1 MTNNFWQQLK
11 KPVFTLAP
19 MEDVTDTVFRE
30 IVLSVSNPDY
40 LHVLFSEFMSI
51 DGFCHE
57 IGKPKVKHRIQV
69 NESER
74 RLLDKKNVKL
84 VAQIWGTDPEKFYK
98 ATKEICRE
106 YRFDGIDINMGC
118 PVKKI
123 VKQGA
128 CSALIA
134 QPELSK
140 EIIIATKEA
149 SNIPVSVKTR
159 IGISKVVTEEWIGSL
174 LETNPAVITVH
185 GRTQKQQT
193 EGTANWNEVAKAVGL
208 RDRMGA
214 DTLIHGNGDVFSM
227 EEGFKKAEEYGVD
240 GIMIGRG
247 IFQNPWFFSGNKN
260 ERSPEERLSLL
271 WEHASLF
278 VHTWDKEKNFA
289 ILKRFFKI
297 YASGFYG
304 AAQIRAKLMEANS
317 LKEVKKVLN
326 EYEYSIDKSNKFI
339 KK

>member
-1 MTNNFWQQLK
+1 MSSFWQQLK

-74 RLLDKKNVKL
+74 RLLDEKNVKL
-84 VAQIWGTDPEKFYK
+84 VAQIWGTDPEKFYI
-98 ATKEICRE
+98 ATKEICRD
-106 YRFDGIDINMGC
+106 YNFDGIDINMGC

-134 QPELSK
+134 QPELAK
-140 EIIIATKEA
+140 EIILATKEA

-159 IGISKVVTEEWIGSL
+159 IGISKVVTEEWIGNL
-174 LETNPAVITVH
+174 LKTNPAVITVH

-193 EGTANWNEVAKAVGL
+193 EGIADWNEIRKAVKL
-208 RDRMGA
+208 RDQMGSN
-214 DTLIHGNGDVFSM
+214 TLIHGNGDVFSF
-227 EEGFKKAEEYGVD
+227 EDGYKKAEDYGVD

-247 IFQNPWFFSGNKN
+247 IFRDPWFFSGEKK
-260 ERSPEERLSLL
+260 ERIPEERLLLL
-271 WEHASLF
+271 WKHASLF
-278 VHTWDKEKNFA
+278 TQTWDKEKNFA

-304 AAQIRAKLMEANS
+304 AAQIRAKLMECNS
-317 LKEVKKVLN
+317 LEEVGIVLSTFDEIS
-326 EYEYSIDKSNKFI
+326 EYTP
-339 KK
+339 